1 MTVGVA
7 QHRINE
13 MKGIVDKLANCLEKM
28 RYEEDR
34 SKIDVLKE
42 NYGITPD
49 LIHEAA
55 QFLNITAKNFQED
68 LDNCDV
74 NCQCW

>member
-28 RYEEDR
+28 RYEKDR
-34 SKIDVLKE
+34 SKIDVKGYTKLNLME
-42 NYGITPD
+42 ITR
-49 LIHEAA
+49 
-55 QFLNITAKNFQED
+55 KKKK
-68 LDNCDV
+68 V
-74 NCQCW
+74 